1 MIKIITQEFR
11 PQRFEDVA
19 GQDLVK
25 ELLKSISKNP
35 SSAPKSIILQGEY
48 GTGKTTCARIFAK
61 SLNCK
66 YSKNGDACGQCEF
79 CKTNIENTMYYE
91 EFDSAVIGNV
101 SDIKELKDT
110 FYFDKDLGY
119 KVIVLDEAQLMTPQA
134 QSALLKILQES
145 LSGIFFILCTTHI
158 DKILPTIR
166 SRSLKLRFDLVKDD
180 EIKNNLQK
188 IIDAKQV
195 TVNSAMIDLIVS
207 RCGGHLRDAHMLL
220 DEYLLLGD
228 EQFKKLNQSSRDLFL
243 KLILAALKHD
253 NDIIAKIMEN
263 LLCFPMYILKNDY
276 EQLILDILKCGLK
289 IKQPNNVYLQTV
301 LNQFN
306 NNIFTL
312 IDIINDKKIHEMF
325 TSDKRFQAAMY
336 IVVNNLFILKR

>member
-110 FYFDKDLGY
+110 FYFDKELGY

-134 QSALLKILQES
+134 QSALLKVLEES

-166 SRSLKLRFDLVKDD
+166 SRSLKLRFDLVKDED
-180 EIKNNLQK
+180 IKNNLEK
-188 IIDAKQV
+188 IIETKQISI
-195 TVNSAMIDLIVS
+195 NHDIINLIIN

-220 DEYLLLGD
+220 DEYILLGD
-228 EQFKKLNQSSRDLFL
+228 EQFKKLNQSSKDLYL
-243 KLILAALKHD
+243 KLLLAALKKD
-253 NDIIAKIMEN
+253 TTIIEKIMEN
-263 LLCFPMYILKNDY
+263 LLCFPMYVLKNDY
-276 EQLILDILKCGLK
+276 EQVILDILRAGLRLETSDNPYMN
-289 IKQPNNVYLQTV
+289 ILLQH
-301 LNQFN
+301 FN
-306 NNIFTL
+306 DNIFKL
-312 IDIINDKKIHEMF
+312 IDIMNDKKIHEMF
-325 TSDKRFQAAMY
+325 TSDKRFQSAMY
-336 IVVNNLFILKR
+336 VIVKNIFLLKR